1 MEDNGM
7 QQAIQGLEAGNAQ
20 AIGELGNQA
29 TMPQLTLD
37 PFAAAPSAPA
47 PQLTLEQSPASAAPA
62 PAPQLTLEQSLGST
76 TSVPTPQLT
85 LGQAP
90 APAQTAEDATQA
102 QMSQL
107 SAEERK
113 MVEDF
118 ATQIDITDS
127 NTIMTYGAATQ
138 QKMAD
143 FSNKALDNV
152 RTKDMG
158 EVGVLLTGVVAE
170 LKGFNEEEEK
180 GIMGFFKKQTNKVA
194 MMKTKYDKAEVNV
207 NRIVDMLQQHETRLM
222 KDSAML
228 DKMYDMNL
236 QYFKELTM
244 YILAGK
250 KRLAEAENVILP
262 QLQEKARQSGLP
274 EDAQAARDYQEMCE
288 RFSKKIVDLELTR
301 TIAMQTAPQIRM
313 IQSNDIQMVDKIRST
328 VVNTIPLW
336 KSQMVIA
343 LGIHNATEAAKAQRA
358 VTDVTNQMLLQN
370 AEALKIATIE
380 TEKESQ
386 RGIVDIE
393 TLNKTNQSLISTFDE
408 VMRIQAEGREKRK
421 QAEAEMARMETELKN
436 KLLEVRGVKGQ

>member
-7 QQAIQGLEAGNAQ
+7 QQAIQGLQAGNSA
-20 AIGELGNQA
+20 AINELGNSA
-29 TMPQLTLD
+29 AMPQLTLD
-37 PFAAAPSAPA
+37 PFAAAPAAPA
-47 PQLTLEQSPASAAPA
+47 PQLTLEK
-62 PAPQLTLEQSLGST
+62 PQEAG
-76 TSVPTPQLT
+76 VAGATPQLT
-85 LGQAP
+85 LGQP
-90 APAQTAEDATQA
+90 AAQAATAEDGTKA

-107 SAEERK
+107 TAEEQK

-158 EVGVLLTGVVAE
+158 EVGALLTGVVAE

-370 AEALKIATIE
+370 AEALKTATIE

-421 QAEAEMARMETELKN
+421 QAEAEMARMENELKA

>member
-1 MEDNGM
+1 M

>member
-1 MEDNGM
+1 MDDNGM
-7 QQAIQGLEAGNAQ
+7 QQAVQGHEQGNSQ
-20 AIGELGNQA
+20 AISELGNQA

-47 PQLTLEQSPASAAPA
+47 PQLTLEQSMGAA
-62 PAPQLTLEQSLGST
+62 
-76 TSVPTPQLT
+76 PTPQLT
-85 LGQAP
+85 LGQTAP
-90 APAQTAEDATQA
+90 APTAEDATQA

-194 MMKTKYDKAEVNV
+194 LMKTKYDKAEVNV
-207 NRIVDMLQQHETRLM
+207 NRIVDMLQQHEARLM

-370 AEALKIATIE
+370 AEALKVATIE

-436 KLLEVRGVKGQ
+436 KLLEVRGIKGQ

>member
-7 QQAIQGLEAGNAQ
+7 QQAIQGLQAGNSA
-20 AIGELGNQA
+20 AINELGNA
-29 TMPQLTLD
+29 AAMPQLTLD
-37 PFAAAPSAPA
+37 PFAAAPAAPA
-47 PQLTLEQSPASAAPA
+47 PQLTLEQSPAAGAATA
-62 PAPQLTLEQSLGST
+62 
-76 TSVPTPQLT
+76 TPQLT
-85 LGQAP
+85 LGQP
-90 APAQTAEDATQA
+90 AAQATAEDSTKA

-107 SAEERK
+107 SAEEQK

-158 EVGVLLTGVVAE
+158 EVGTLLTGVVAE

-370 AEALKIATIE
+370 AEALKVATIE

-421 QAEAEMARMETELKN
+421 QAEAEMARMENELKA

>member
-1 MEDNGM
+1 MDDNGM
-7 QQAIQGLEAGNAQ
+7 QQAMQGNSQ
-20 AIGELGNQA
+20 AISELGNQA

-47 PQLTLEQSPASAAPA
+47 PQLTLEQSMGAA
-62 PAPQLTLEQSLGST
+62 
-76 TSVPTPQLT
+76 PTPQLT
-85 LGQAP
+85 LGQTAP
-90 APAQTAEDATQA
+90 APTAEDATQA

-194 MMKTKYDKAEVNV
+194 LMKTKYDKAEVNV
-207 NRIVDMLQQHETRLM
+207 NRIVDMLQQHEARLM

-370 AEALKIATIE
+370 AEALKVATIE

-436 KLLEVRGVKGQ
+436 KLLEVRGIKGQ

>member
-1 MEDNGM
+1 M

-29 TMPQLTLD
+29 TMPRLTLD
-37 PFAAAPSAPA
+37 PFAAAPSAPV

-180 GIMGFFKKQTNKVA
+180 GFMGFFKKQTNKVA

-313 IQSNDIQMVDKIRST
+313 IQSNYIQMVDKIRST

>member
-1 MEDNGM
+1 MDDNGM
-7 QQAIQGLEAGNAQ
+7 QQAIQGLEQGNSQ
-20 AIGELGNQA
+20 AISELGNQA

-47 PQLTLEQSPASAAPA
+47 PQLTLEQSMGAA
-62 PAPQLTLEQSLGST
+62 
-76 TSVPTPQLT
+76 PTPQLT
-85 LGQAP
+85 LGQTAP
-90 APAQTAEDATQA
+90 APTAEDATQA

-194 MMKTKYDKAEVNV
+194 LMKTKYDKAEVNV
-207 NRIVDMLQQHETRLM
+207 NRIVDMLQQHEARLM

-370 AEALKIATIE
+370 AEALKVATIE

-436 KLLEVRGVKGQ
+436 KLLEVRGIKGQ

>member
-7 QQAIQGLEAGNAQ
+7 QQAIQGLQAGNSA
-20 AIGELGNQA
+20 AINELGNPA
-29 TMPQLTLD
+29 AMPQLTLD
-37 PFAAAPSAPA
+37 PFAAAPAAPA
-47 PQLTLEQSPASAAPA
+47 PQLTLEQSPAAGAATA
-62 PAPQLTLEQSLGST
+62 
-76 TSVPTPQLT
+76 TPQLT
-85 LGQAP
+85 LGQP
-90 APAQTAEDATQA
+90 AAQATAEDSTKA

-107 SAEERK
+107 SAEEQK

-158 EVGVLLTGVVAE
+158 EVGTLLTGVVAE

-370 AEALKIATIE
+370 AEALKVATIE

-421 QAEAEMARMETELKN
+421 QAEAEMARMENELKA

>member
-7 QQAIQGLEAGNAQ
+7 QQAVQGLETGNSQ
-20 AIGELGNQA
+20 AISELGNQA

-37 PFAAAPSAPA
+37 PFAAAPA
-47 PQLTLEQSPASAAPA
+47 A
-62 PAPQLTLEQSLGST
+62 PAPQLTLEQSLGGT
-76 TSVPTPQLT
+76 TTTTPPQLT
-85 LGQAP
+85 LGGQAAAP
-90 APAQTAEDATQA
+90 AAAEDSTQA
-102 QMSQL
+102 QMAQL

-118 ATQIDITDS
+118 STQIDITDS
-127 NTIMTYGAATQ
+127 NTIMTYGAQTQ

-180 GIMGFFKKQTNKVA
+180 GIMGFFKKQTNKVQ
-194 MMKTKYDKAEVNV
+194 MMKTKYDKAEINV
-207 NRIVDMLQQHETRLM
+207 NRIVDMLQQHEARLM

-250 KRLAEAENVILP
+250 KRLAEAENVVLP

-370 AEALKIATIE
+370 AEALKTATIE

-421 QAEAEMARMETELKN
+421 QAEAEMARMENELKA
-436 KLLEVRGVKGQ
+436 KLLEVRGIKGQ

>member
-7 QQAIQGLEAGNAQ
+7 QQAVQGLVEGNNQ
-20 AIGELGNQA
+20 AISELGNQS

-37 PFAAAPSAPA
+37 PFAAAPAAPAPELTLQQSDAAFGTAPA
-47 PQLTLEQSPASAAPA
+47 PQLTLEQS
-62 PAPQLTLEQSLGST
+62 T
-76 TSVPTPQLT
+76 PTPTLT
-85 LGQAP
+85 LGQTAASAP
-90 APAQTAEDATQA
+90 SAEEATQA

-127 NTIMTYGAATQ
+127 NTIMTYGASTQ

-180 GIMGFFKKQTNKVA
+180 GIMGFFKKQTNKVQ
-194 MMKTKYDKAEVNV
+194 MMKTKYDKAEINV

-236 QYFKELTM
+236 AYFKELTM

-250 KRLAEAENVILP
+250 KKLAEAENVVLP

-370 AEALKIATIE
+370 AEALKVATIE

-393 TLNKTNQSLISTFDE
+393 TLNKTNQSLITTFDE

-421 QAEAEMARMETELKN
+421 QAEAEMARMENELKA
-436 KLLEVRGVKGQ
+436 KLLEVRGIKGQ

>member
-7 QQAIQGLEAGNAQ
+7 QQAVQGLVEGNNQ
-20 AIGELGNQA
+20 AISELGNQA

-37 PFAAAPSAPA
+37 PFAASPSAPA
-47 PQLTLEQSPASAAPA
+47 PELTLQQSAPA
-62 PAPQLTLEQSLGST
+62 PAPAAPQLTLQQST
-76 TSVPTPQLT
+76 PTPTLT
-85 LGQAP
+85 LGQAAAP
-90 APAQTAEDATQA
+90 APSVEEATQA
-102 QMSQL
+102 QMAQL

-127 NTIMTYGAATQ
+127 NTVMTYGASTQ

-180 GIMGFFKKQTNKVA
+180 GIKGFFKKQTNKVQ
-194 MMKTKYDKAEVNV
+194 MMKTKYDKAEINV

-380 TEKESQ
+380 AEKESQ

-421 QAEAEMARMETELKN
+421 QAEVEMARMENELKA
-436 KLLEVRGVKGQ
+436 KLLEVRGIKGQ

>member
-7 QQAIQGLEAGNAQ
+7 QQAVQGLVEGNNQ
-20 AIGELGNQA
+20 AISELGNQSA
-29 TMPQLTLD
+29 MPQLTLD

-47 PQLTLEQSPASAAPA
+47 PELTLQQSDAAFGAA
-62 PAPQLTLEQSLGST
+62 PAPQLTLEQST
-76 TSVPTPQLT
+76 PTPTLT
-85 LGQAP
+85 LGQTA
-90 APAQTAEDATQA
+90 APAQSAEDATQA

-370 AEALKIATIE
+370 AEALKVATIE

-436 KLLEVRGVKGQ
+436 KLLEVRGIKGQ

>member
-180 GIMGFFKKQTNKVA
+180 GFMGFFKKQTNKVA

-301 TIAMQTAPQIRM
+301 TIAMQTAHQIRM

>member
-1 MEDNGM
+1 
-7 QQAIQGLEAGNAQ
+7 
-20 AIGELGNQA
+20 
-29 TMPQLTLD
+29 MPQLTLD